1 VWRTA
6 CDRDAQTK
14 RYIWLLLV
22 FNSPPAEGFRWDDLR
37 KIFCECQRMA
47 EVPNAVKYAENYNR
61 LSRVHERY
69 RQTTDDRPTDTQT
82 GDSI

>member
-1 VWRTA
+1 MTA
-6 CDRDAQTK
+6 THKLNA
-14 RYIWLLLV
+14 V
-22 FNSPPAEGFRWDDLR
+22 FGYSSCLTPPPPAEGFRWDDLR
-37 KIFCECQRMA
+37 KIFCECQRMT

-69 RQTTDDRPTDTQT
+69 RQTTDTQM

>member
-1 VWRTA
+1 MWRTA

-14 RYIWLLLV
+14 RCIWLLLV
-22 FNSPPAEGFRWDDLR
+22 FNSPPPAEGFRWDDLR
-37 KIFCECQRMA
+37 KIFCECQRMT

-69 RQTTDDRPTDTQT
+69 RQTTDTQM